1 MEDHR
6 QMFQLEPM
14 CLVLKVSRSSY
25 YHWREHKH
33 TTCCNEELVKEIR
46 RLHDGS
52 RKTYG
57 SPRITK
63 ALRKQGKQYNRKRI
77 ARLMRENGIRA
88 KTKRRFKVTT
98 RATTA
103 YPVAENLV
111 QRQFV
116 AERTNQLWSSDMT
129 YVWTREGWL
138 YLAVVLDVC
147 SRKIVGYAM
156 SSRLTAALV
165 TSALRQALT
174 QRAVIDGLT
183 FHSDRG
189 SQYASIDVRQLL
201 MQHNIRQSMSSTGSC
216 YDNAITETF
225 FHTLK
230 TELIYWERYE
240 TRDQARRN
248 IFEYIEVFYNRQR
261 LHSALG
267 YKTPLE
273 FEQQLT

>member
-1 MEDHR
+1 MEVHR
-6 QMFQLEPM
+6 GIFRLEPM
-14 CLVLKVSRSSY
+14 CRVLRLSRSSY
-25 YHWREHKH
+25 YHWREHQH
-33 TTCCNEELVKEIR
+33 ARDCNEELVEDIR
-46 RLHDGS
+46 RIHEQS

-63 ALRKQGKQYNRKRI
+63 ALRKQGKRYNRKRI
-77 ARLMRENGIRA
+77 ARIMREYGIRA

-98 RATTA
+98 LSTTA

-111 QRQFV
+111 RRRFV
-116 AERTNQLWSSDMT
+116 AQGMNRLWSSDMT
-129 YVWTREGWL
+129 YVWTGEGWL

-147 SRKIVGYAM
+147 SRRIVGYAM
-156 SSRLTAALV
+156 SNRLTAALV
-165 TSALRQALT
+165 TSALGQALT
-174 QRAVIDGLT
+174 QRTVVDGLI

-189 SQYASIDVRQLL
+189 SQYASTDVRQLL
-201 MQHNIRQSMSSTGSC
+201 RQHNIRQSMSGTGSC

-248 IFEYIEVFYNRQR
+248 IFE
-261 LHSALG
+261 
-267 YKTPLE
+267 
-273 FEQQLT
+273 